1 MTAHLLLPWSPVTCL
16 PKASLTASGLLSLD
30 TKDGEVELMHIHSPI
45 VELRQDCKD
54 DDAGY
59 VPQPMT
65 SVPPS
70 ETKGEWQT
78 RSRELQLTV
87 TTHRLVFFY
96 QPPSSSSTKNSASA
110 LPPQVVRF
118 LHLSNIHQVEGTG
131 GATLLR
137 WNASSKIVL
146 STYTYGDLI
155 LAFTNPNSAA
165 LSSSSGSSKQLRDN
179 CLDHVEKALE
189 RRAWERAQKLQEKQK
204 TQQRSVQRRVGVD
217 HILAKQKLKHQTAAK
232 LADKALEGDAEQLLH
247 EAAELLQV
255 INKYIA
261 VIQKQQS
268 SSSSSS
274 TSSKESEDQQKLASL
289 LQDMGMT
296 SALTSSSRSGAGGGG
311 GKFRNK
317 RGGNNSNNNT
327 EYYTMLARQLADFL
341 LPKLPTMGG
350 IITLTDVFCLF
361 NRARGSNLI
370 SPEDLLMAAN
380 ILNDDLSELGI
391 SQKTFDGSGIVVLQL
406 NSRMIVETDEWKDK
420 IQTLCPTTALEAS
433 HSLKVSPV
441 LALEQLQQAEK
452 WGWLCRDTT
461 LETTRFYTNIYFI

>member
-16 PKASLTASGLLSLD
+16 PKASLTTSGLLSLD

-45 VELRQDCKD
+45 VELRQDCKSSD
-54 DDAGY
+54 DNF
-59 VPQPMT
+59 VPEPMT

-78 RSRELQLTV
+78 RSKELQLTV

-96 QPPSSSSTKNSASA
+96 HPSSSSSTSAAASA
-110 LPPQVVRF
+110 AHPPVVRF
-118 LHLSNIHQVEGTG
+118 LHLSNVHQVEARG
-131 GATLLR
+131 GASLLH

-155 LAFTNPNSAA
+155 LAFTNSNNS
-165 LSSSSGSSKQLRDN
+165 SPSKQLRDT

-247 EAAELLQV
+247 EAGELLQV
-255 INKYIA
+255 INKYVA
-261 VIQKQQS
+261 VIQKKQQS

-274 TSSKESEDQQKLASL
+274 SKETEDQQKLASL

-296 SALTSSSRSGAGGGG
+296 SALTSSSSSGTGGG
-311 GKFRNK
+311 GKFRVK
-317 RGGNNSNNNT
+317 RGNNNNNNNNT
-327 EYYTMLARQLADFL
+327 EYYTLLARQLADFL
-341 LPKLPTMGG
+341 LPKLPSMGG

-420 IQTLCPTTALEAS
+420 IETLCPTTALEAS

-461 LETTRFYTNIYFI
+461 LETTRFYTNVYFV

>member
-16 PKASLTASGLLSLD
+16 PKASLTTSGLLSLD
-30 TKDGEVELMHIHSPI
+30 TKDGEVELMHLHSPI
-45 VELRQDCKD
+45 VELRQDCKGGD
-54 DDAGY
+54 DDF
-59 VPQPMT
+59 VPEPMT
-65 SVPPS
+65 SVPPA

-78 RSRELQLTV
+78 RSKELQLTV

-96 QPPSSSSTKNSASA
+96 HPSSNSSTSSTSASA
-110 LPPQVVRF
+110 SAHPPVVRF
-118 LHLSNIHQVEGTG
+118 LHLSNVHQVEGTG
-131 GATLLR
+131 GASLLH

-155 LAFTNPNSAA
+155 LAFTNSNSSNIT
-165 LSSSSGSSKQLRDN
+165 SSSSPKQLRDT
-179 CLDHVEKALE
+179 CLDHVEKALG

-255 INKYIA
+255 INKYVA
-261 VIQKQQS
+261 VIQKQQQS

-274 TSSKESEDQQKLASL
+274 SSKEKEDQQKLASL

-296 SALTSSSRSGAGGGG
+296 SALTSSSSSGAGGGG
-311 GKFRNK
+311 KFRTK
-317 RGGNNSNNNT
+317 RGNNNNNNA
-327 EYYTMLARQLADFL
+327 EYYTLLARQLADFL
-341 LPKLPTMGG
+341 LPKLPSMGG

-380 ILNDDLSELGI
+380 ILNDDLPDLGI

-420 IQTLCPTTALEAS
+420 VQTLCPTTALEAS

-461 LETTRFYTNIYFI
+461 LETTRFYTNVYFI